1 MTFLHKRFFSSMMT
15 ALNKVAPS
23 PPLPLLRM
31 MVVNNSDLT
40 NKQLFFTKTI
50 KHYPN
55 HLDCY
60 NGRSSFHYLAKI
72 VPLVN

>member
-1 MTFLHKRFFSSMMT
+1 MMT

-40 NKQLFFTKTI
+40 NKQLFSQKQLSTT
-50 KHYPN
+50 
-55 HLDCY
+55 
-60 NGRSSFHYLAKI
+60 LATWI
-72 VPLVN
+72 VIMVGAHFIISPK